1 MPKYRVEPPD
11 VLTIELIQSVAQSTY
26 PLQVGD
32 SVMLSAVGTIPN
44 EPISG
49 EYQIGAGG
57 TIELGYDYGAVEVS
71 GRKIEYH

>member
-57 TIELGYDYGAVEVS
+57 TFELGYDYGAVEVS

>member
-1 MPKYRVEPPD
+1 MPTYRVEPPD
-11 VLTIELIQSVAQSTY
+11 ILTIDLIQSVAQLTY

-32 SVMLSAVGTIPN
+32 SVRLSAVGTIPN

-49 EYQIGAGG
+49 EYQIGTSG
-57 TIELGYDYGAVEVS
+57 TIELGYDYRAVEVS